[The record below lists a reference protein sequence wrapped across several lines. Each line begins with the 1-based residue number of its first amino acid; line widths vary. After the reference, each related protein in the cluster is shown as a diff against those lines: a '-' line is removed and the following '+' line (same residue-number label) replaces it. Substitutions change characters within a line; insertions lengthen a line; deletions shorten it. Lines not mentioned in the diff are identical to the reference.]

1 MSATMS
7 IPTTLPELQALR
19 LEVENRIAGLIGSS
33 GAVVA
38 FAKTKGRKEP
48 KEPKAKRASGPSAWG
63 DWSKKVF
70 AEQKAEIE
78 AFKAASEVKQGAHLK
93 WLGNGGDKKG
103 AHEEPGPGSERFG
116 SKSAAWLAF
125 KAEWD
130 VAHPKGSSAASV
142 SGGSSVSGASD
153 AEGEAPAAEAPK
165 KRRGPKK
172 VADMTPEE
180 LAARAAKKAL
190 KDGKKKAEE
199 DTAREASPFGRPGP
213 AGGGGAEAAPAAAP
227 AAEAEAEAEAEEEA
241 AEEEEAVE
249 LLPHVID
256 GTRYVR
262 PGVKEEGG
270 AIRWASGDLWFYKK
284 SAPQN
289 RGDYV
294 GCVDESGII
303 DSNADE
309 PNLSA

>member
-1 MSATMS
+1 MS

-48 KEPKAKRASGPSAWG
+48 KEPKEPKAKRASGPSAWG
-63 DWSKKVF
+63 DWTKKVF

-78 AFKAASEVKQGAHLK
+78 AFKAASEVKQGAQLK
-93 WLGNGGDKKG
+93 WLSSGGDKKG

-125 KAEWD
+125 KTEWD
-130 VAHPKGSSAASV
+130 VAHPKGSGASV
-142 SGGSSVSGASD
+142 SGGSD
-153 AEGEAPAAEAPK
+153 AEGEAPVAEAPK

-172 VADMTPEE
+172 LADMTPEE
-180 LAARAAKKAL
+180 LAAREAKKAL
-190 KDGKKKAEE
+190 KGAKKAEE
-199 DTAREASPFGRPGP
+199 EEAAREAAPFGRPNP
-213 AGGGGAEAAPAAAP
+213 AGGGGAEAAPVAVPVAA
-227 AAEAEAEAEAEEEA
+227 EEA
-241 AEEEEAVE
+241 AEESEEEETVE

-262 PGVKEEGG
+262 PGVKDESG
-270 AIRWASGDLWFYKK
+270 AITWASGDLWFYKK

-294 GCVDESGII
+294 GCVDEAGII
-303 DSNADE
+303 DSNAEE